1 MNNFNYK
8 NIEKAHKKIEDKVI
22 KTPLISNDFINNL
35 LNAKIYFKLENL
47 QKTGSFKLRGATYK
61 LSKLTDNQK
70 SNGVVA
76 YSSGNHAQALAYASL
91 QENRN
96 AKIIMPN
103 NAPKIKI
110 ENTKKYKA
118 DIILYDPLNEIRE
131 VIGNDIAKKENRIII
146 KPYDDYDVMA
156 GQGTA
161 AFEISN
167 ELESMSI
174 IPDIY
179 LCCCGGGGLIAGTS
193 TYLKY
198 KYPKIKSYAVEPA
211 GFDDTKKS
219 LQSKEIIRNK
229 SGLKSICDAIIT
241 PQPGELTFPINL
253 QNLESGLVVSDEEV
267 KNIIPFLAEHL
278 KIVVEPGGAVAATAL
293 ITKKINVKNK
303 TVVVMI
309 SGGNIDLDMFLNL

>member
-8 NIEKAHKKIEDKVI
+8 NIEKAHKKIEGKVI

-91 QENRN
+91 QENLN

-193 TYLKY
+193 TYLNY